1 MVLQRTEAEE
11 DVAVEDVGAHRLDR
25 RDDRVDAQVELVAV
39 HKQRVMD
46 VPSFDY
52 QKKQSF
58 AAITMVF
65 IPHLPTH
72 LLVFCASLTIFKGN
86 FDVVEIFEEL
96 R

>member
-52 QKKQSF
+52 QKKKQSF
-58 AAITMVF
+58 AAITMVL
-65 IPHLPTH
+65 IPFYLHTYWFSE
-72 LLVFCASLTIFKGN
+72 LV
-86 FDVVEIFEEL
+86 
-96 R
+96 

>member
-1 MVLQRTEAEE
+1 LGVERVVLQRTEAEE

-52 QKKQSF
+52 QKKKTIICSDHDGLN
-58 AAITMVF
+58 
-65 IPHLPTH
+65 PLLPTH
-72 LLVFCASLTIFKGN
+72 LLVF
-86 FDVVEIFEEL
+86 
-96 R
+96 